1 MKFPTFLNIEIDEYD
16 QLKKRTKSV
25 DKSLVNLIKKSK
37 FDSETKLNISDFK
50 TESKS
55 EKTHRFF
62 NIKSKN
68 NQSKL

>member
-50 TESKS
+50 TESTS